1 MYIGL
6 VWKGGT
12 TGSRGV
18 QVIDR
23 FKNFLIDRW
32 SRELSD
38 KGLWRARLCHVEG
51 ILQVASERIDCKC
64 FPSD

>member
-1 MYIGL
+1 MGL

-18 QVIDR
+18 QVIGR
-23 FKNFLIDRW
+23 FKSFLIDSW
-32 SRELSD
+32 LRELSD
-38 KGLWRARLCHVEG
+38 KGLWRPRLRHVEG